1 MKILV
6 LGNAIVDVILNIK
19 HLPQTGDDIYCQKQ
33 AVNIGGCA
41 YNVATILK
49 HFNVNHDLVVP
60 IGEGSYATMIKQ
72 ELIHEGYQLHI
83 QDDRAD
89 NGYCLCLVEE
99 GGERTFITVPGIEKD
114 YKLEWLSQLDASNYE
129 AVYLSGYE
137 MEGKSGEIIS
147 QWLSEQSIPN
157 IYFAPGPRIT
167 FIEEET
173 MNKLLNLKPILHL
186 NKSEALSF
194 TQTTELLEAAQ
205 SLVERTQNEVFI
217 TLGEKGVLHYHEM
230 ADFIPSVPATVV
242 NTIGAGDSHLGAIL
256 ATRALG
262 YDTLTCCEVANK
274 VAAKVVSLKS
284 SKLEK
289 ENFTENIAAYYYVPD
304 KNIGRIVIEKSGDYY
319 FYKIRE
325 TGTVERD
332 YDIYQGDEVLDL
344 YVNDNG
350 FTEQEMD
357 EWLAGLEYNET
368 LDIGGVKGGYF
379 CKYLVNTQTDSIEGD
394 IGYIVAV
401 DVSRALVNDTIQ
413 ETGLTGYALIAGY
426 DGKILE
432 SAKAIYST
440 NDCNTPELGQIERGW
455 QGVTVI
461 EAPADEKYHIS
472 LMVDELKPG
481 IFAWMSWEYQK

>member
-1 MKILV
+1 MKGILKNSKGITLIALVITIIVLLILAGVTIATLIGNNGILTKANTAKERTEEATIYEQLSIAV
-6 LGNAIVDVILNIK
+6 LGR
-19 HLPQTGDDIYCQKQ
+19 YM
-33 AVNIGGCA
+33 
-41 YNVATILK
+41 
-49 HFNVNHDLVVP
+49 
-60 IGEGSYATMIKQ
+60 S
-72 ELIHEGYQLHI
+72 
-83 QDDRAD
+83 
-89 NGYCLCLVEE
+89 
-99 GGERTFITVPGIEKD
+99 
-114 YKLEWLSQLDASNYE
+114 
-129 AVYLSGYE
+129 
-137 MEGKSGEIIS
+137 
-147 QWLSEQSIPN
+147 
-157 IYFAPGPRIT
+157 
-167 FIEEET
+167 EEEFSINNS
-173 MNKLLNLKPILHL
+173 MENV
-186 NKSEALSF
+186 KSE
-194 TQTTELLEAAQ
+194 
-205 SLVERTQNEVFI
+205 
-217 TLGEKGVLHYHEM
+217 
-230 ADFIPSVPATVV
+230 
-242 NTIGAGDSHLGAIL
+242 
-256 ATRALG
+256 
-262 YDTLTCCEVANK
+262 
-274 VAAKVVSLKS
+274 
-284 SKLEK
+284 LEK